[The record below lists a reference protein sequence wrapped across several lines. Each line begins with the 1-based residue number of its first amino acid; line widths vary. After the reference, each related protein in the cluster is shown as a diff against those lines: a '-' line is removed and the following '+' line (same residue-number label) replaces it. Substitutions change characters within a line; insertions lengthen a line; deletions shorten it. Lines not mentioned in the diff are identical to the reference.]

1 LFNCNSPSGKG
12 LRMSEQG
19 FERYSRQMLF
29 PPIGPEGQSRIS
41 KSHVL
46 IVGMGALGTVLAN
59 HMVRAGVGLLRM
71 VDRDYVETTN
81 LQRQMLYDEDDVK
94 QALPKVIAAE
104 RKLTKVNSDV
114 QIEAEVIDV
123 TAHNVQALL
132 ENIDLVLDGTDNFH
146 TRLLLNDACFKKGIP
161 LVYGGAVS
169 SRGMTAIF
177 IPGQT
182 SCLRC
187 LIGSAEG
194 DGQTCDTI
202 GVIGPIVDIVASFQ
216 AVEALKYIVG
226 AVKAQSDSLLT
237 LEVWQHQIYSIKLP
251 ESKSDCPTCQLKLYP
266 SLDMSENLTATLC
279 GRETVQIKGSKP
291 LDLALWEHRL
301 APIGL
306 VNLNPFLLKVE
317 LPEGEKL
324 VLFADGRVLI
334 QGTEDVTRAR
344 SLYDR
349 YIGS

>member
-1 LFNCNSPSGKG
+1 
-12 LRMSEQG
+12 MSEQS
-19 FERYSRQMLF
+19 FDRYSRQILF
-29 PPIGPEGQSRIS
+29 PPIGPEGQVSIS
-41 KSHVL
+41 KAHIL

-59 HMVRAGVGLLRM
+59 HMVRSGIGLLRM
-71 VDRDYVETTN
+71 VDRDYVETSN
-81 LQRQMLYDEDDVK
+81 LQRQMLYDEDDVEK
-94 QALPKVIAAE
+94 AYPKVIAAE
-104 RKLTKVNSDV
+104 RKLSRINSDV
-114 QIEAEVIDV
+114 HIEAEVMDV
-123 TAHNVQALL
+123 TAYNVETLL
-132 ENIDLVLDGTDNFH
+132 EGIDLVLDGTDNFQ

-161 LVYGGAVS
+161 MIYGGAVS

-226 AVKAQSDSLLT
+226 AYSMQRQTLLSLEL
-237 LEVWQHQIYSIKLP
+237 WQHQILNMKLP
-251 ESKSDCPTCQLKLYP
+251 APKSDCPTCQLKLYP
-266 SLDMSENLTATLC
+266 SLERSENLTATLC
-279 GRETVQIKGSKP
+279 GRDTVQIKGLKP
-291 LDLALWEHRL
+291 LELALWERKL
-301 APIGL
+301 SPICK
-306 VNLNPFLLKVE
+306 VNINPFLLKAE

-324 VLFADGRVLI
+324 VLFSDGRVLI
-334 QGTEDVTRAR
+334 QGTEDPARAR
-344 SLYDR
+344 TLYDR

>member
-1 LFNCNSPSGKG
+1 
-12 LRMSEQG
+12 MSEQG

-29 PPIGPEGQSRIS
+29 PPIGPQGQNRISHSRIL
-41 KSHVL
+41 V
-46 IVGMGALGTVLAN
+46 VGMGALGTVLAN
-59 HMVRAGVGLLRM
+59 HMVRAGIGLLRI

-81 LQRQMLYDEDDVK
+81 LQRQMLYDEDDVN

-104 RKLTKVNSDV
+104 RKLAKINSMV
-114 QIEAEVIDV
+114 QIDAKVMDV
-123 TAHNVQALL
+123 TALNVEALL
-132 ENIDLVLDGTDNFH
+132 ENIDLVLDGTDNFQ

-161 LVYGGAVS
+161 FVYGGAVS

-187 LIGSAEG
+187 LIGAAEG

-216 AVEALKYIVG
+216 AVEALKYLVG
-226 AVKAQSDSLLT
+226 AHTAQRSGLLS
-237 LEVWQHQIYSIKLP
+237 LEVWQHQMFTMKLG
-251 ESKSDCPTCQLKLYP
+251 ESTSDCPTCQLKLYP
-266 SLDMSENLTATLC
+266 SLAIKENIIATLC
-279 GRETVQIKGSKP
+279 GRDTVQIKGSSSM
-291 LDLALWEHRL
+291 DLELWAGKL
-301 APIGL
+301 NQIGRIYH
-306 VNLNPFLLKVE
+306 NPFLLKIE
-317 LPEGEKL
+317 LPEGERL
-324 VLFADGRVLI
+324 VLFADGRVLV

-344 SLYDR
+344 TLYDR